1 MVQRNLLERFE
12 RYLIEGGFRPGD
24 RLPVEQELAAQ
35 FGVARSTIREVI
47 IHLSLQGVLERKPH
61 RGTVLAVPSA
71 ESIGADLA
79 FRLHW
84 LGCGKEELKATRL
97 MLESTVAAEVVRCI
111 TPAQLDRLEHINA
124 EMSAAADDSVKADE
138 FDLRFHLTLLEITG
152 SRMMQVFSQV
162 ITLLFRREYRQFRLS
177 PESVRGS
184 VLSHGAMIQA
194 IRDRDLSRLRQL
206 IYDHITPL

>member
-24 RLPVEQELAAQ
+24 RLPVEQELAVQ
-35 FGVARSTIREVI
+35 FGVARSTIREVV
-47 IHLSLQGVLERKPH
+47 IHLTLQGVLERKPH
-61 RGTVLAVPSA
+61 RGTVLTVPAV

-97 MLESTVAAEVVRCI
+97 MLECTVAAEVINCI
-111 TPAQLDRLEHINA
+111 TPAQLDRLERINA
-124 EMSAAADDSVKADE
+124 EMSAAESDSVKADE
-138 FDLRFHLTLLEITG
+138 FDLRFHLTLLEISG

-177 PESVRGS
+177 PESVHGS
-184 VLSHGAMIQA
+184 VLSHNAMIQA
-194 IRDRDLSRLRQL
+194 IRDRNLSRLRQL